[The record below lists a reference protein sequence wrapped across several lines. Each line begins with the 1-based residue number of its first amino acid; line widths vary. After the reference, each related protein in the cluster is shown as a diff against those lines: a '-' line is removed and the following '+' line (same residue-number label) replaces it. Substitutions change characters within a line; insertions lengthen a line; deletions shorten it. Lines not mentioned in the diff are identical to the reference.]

1 MQANKRNKER
11 MKRNEEKK
19 KGESVDEVRDI
30 DKREKSVD
38 ERLKRD
44 KRMSEVKIFDEVK
57 RIATLSG
64 WHRKCFA
71 TAPPRVLVLSFT
83 LS

>member
-1 MQANKRNKER
+1 MNKER
-11 MKRNEEKK
+11 MKRKK
-19 KGESVDEVRDI
+19 VKALTKCVVLT
-30 DKREKSVD
+30 RERISVD
-38 ERLKRD
+38 ERLRHD

-57 RIATLSG
+57 RVASLSG

-71 TAPPRVLVLSFT
+71 PPRVLVLSFV